1 MEKGDKIK
9 SQVSSFMDG
18 EIAEGEV
25 SMLCKRIVKDQA
37 LRERWRDYH
46 LISDAL
52 KQQLPAQ
59 ANIDLSQRIHD
70 ALVDEPALSKGNK
83 PVSSANRIVKR
94 FSGLAVAAS
103 VAILGVVVVLNTA
116 VQPSGGEPMILAK
129 STPDTVVTQTQ
140 VAGLS
145 NAPNSTE
152 RTIDPRLNKYLVDH
166 SEYAVSASVHG
177 MLPYARIVG
186 QQTVRK

>member
-1 MEKGDKIK
+1 MEKSDKIK
-9 SQVSSFMDG
+9 CQVSSFMDG
-18 EIAEGEV
+18 EIAEDEV
-25 SMLCKRIVKDQA
+25 SMLCKRIAKDHA

-46 LISDAL
+46 LISNAL

-59 ANIDLSQRIHD
+59 ANIDLSQKIHD
-70 ALVDEPALSKGNK
+70 ALVDEPELSAVKK
-83 PVSSANRIVKR
+83 PASKVRTTVRR

-116 VQPSGGEPMILAK
+116 VQPSGGESMVLAQ
-129 STPDTVVTQTQ
+129 STPDTVVTPTQ

-145 NAPNSTE
+145 SGSNVTE